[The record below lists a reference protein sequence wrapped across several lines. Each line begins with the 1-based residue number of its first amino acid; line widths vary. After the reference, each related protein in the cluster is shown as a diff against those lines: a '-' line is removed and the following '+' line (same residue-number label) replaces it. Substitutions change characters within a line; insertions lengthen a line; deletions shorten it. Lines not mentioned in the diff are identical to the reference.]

1 MVEYSLDIDL
11 PSYVFQ
17 DPIVIAMSQAI
28 SDIMTWPNVRSENS
42 IIFQQLIPV
51 QDLCSFNVSFFN

>member
-28 SDIMTWPNVRSENS
+28 SDIMTWPNVRSET
-42 IIFQQLIPV
+42 L
-51 QDLCSFNVSFFN
+51 